1 MNGGVVVAARPT
13 PSKSAKPFDAT
24 QKRTELLA
32 LAVDSIKDT
41 PAPQR
46 AQLIAQARAL
56 ITEISGPTEAVTSG
70 AGGESSG
77 VVSFREKLEA
87 RRANPKGKG
96 RSRKSS

>member
-1 MNGGVVVAARPT
+1 MNGGVMAAKT
-13 PSKSAKPFDAT
+13 AQSKSARPFDAT
-24 QKRTELLA
+24 EKRTELLA
-32 LAVDSIKDT
+32 LAVESIKGT

-56 ITEISGPTEAVTSG
+56 ITEISGPTEAAVPSG
-70 AGGESSG
+70 AGGESG

-96 RSRKSS
+96 RPRKSS